1 MTYTVDDMQY
11 IGVAAGTTILAFSL
25 R

>member
-1 MTYTVDDMQY
+1 MTYTVDDVQY